1 MLPSNY
7 CKSQIKWAT
16 IFTKA
21 WFSSFEHV
29 KKTDMTKAS
38 IQLML
43 EPNKTKLDL
52 DILKKTNQYNLTQI
66 NKLFISNQ
74 NQMSLG
80 QAVNL
85 IVGGEMVL
93 LKK

>member
-7 CKSQIKWAT
+7 SKYPLKALTKSAW
-16 IFTKA
+16 A
-21 WFSSFEHV
+21 WFSSYEHI
-29 KKTDMTKAS
+29 KKTDITKAS

-52 DILKKTNQYNLTQI
+52 EILKKTNQYNLTQI

-74 NQMSLG
+74 HL
-80 QAVNL
+80 VNL
-85 IVGGEMVL
+85 G
-93 LKK
+93 